1 MNSVDPIWIIL
12 GAVFIGVPLGIA
24 LLVYLIVPACKGGAW
39 VVGHIGKFVFGEI
52 GDALR
57 LIGGLLT
64 TLVLA
69 PLTVGNVLIGRW
81 SGAGH
86 YGRALQSEGK
96 AMGAAVYRMLI
107 GHPARL
113 LCLTALTEGIEKRI
127 PQVVAAAPGSDRP
140 GRRVG
145 QFEGYNIVGSLPGGG
160 SGGKL
165 YIADPTPEKMAAFSR
180 MGAADVGQVVIKC
193 FSLRDGSSLPQIV
206 RENRAL
212 PAAKRLGLILEH
224 DLTDERFY
232 YVMKYVP
239 GESLGLVT
247 QRLHAA
253 SGTNGLGQG
262 HLREAVEYV
271 ADLARTLCH
280 YHSGGLWHKDVKP
293 DNIIVADGQ
302 AHLVDFGLITPLRS
316 SMTLTTHGTEY
327 FRDPEMV
334 RMALRGVKVHEV
346 DGAKFDIYAAG
357 AVLYSVIENSFPAH
371 GGLSQISKRCP
382 EALRWIVRRAMT
394 DYDKRYPTAAA
405 MLADLEA
412 IANASDPFAVKP
424 AMLPSFQAS
433 DAESMGMVGLPH
445 AGHAW
450 EAAAPPPMPV
460 SPVMGSPIGY
470 AAAAA
475 AAAVVGGRPR
485 LRVTSWWTGKY
496 DVTGQQPAPA
506 AMGAMRGSPA
516 PRAGGRRVAGAT
528 AAEQLARARER
539 AKSARARAHARMQ
552 RHQHQSFKPVNAG
565 VGFAVLLFL
574 TVVGGLVF
582 LMSNSPMRRGMQV
595 TQQLGDGTT
604 RTIRL
609 STDGLHITHRE
620 TPEFDEVPEP
630 TTNSL
635 GLPVT
640 IDPSIREMDFT
651 DRGQLMV
658 LRGEISMT
666 QGARAAVDGQLA
678 ELRRRGFVL
687 RGEHQMDPESGGQAE
702 EELIAELRSELGL
715 TMFETPDAHQAI
727 ERWLSKYEKINAVVW
742 ISRGD
747 DGGPAVWLVGRDG
760 VSESVMDAATKVF
773 CDVGGVVAK

>member
-1 MNSVDPIWIIL
+1 MSSIDPIWIIL
-12 GAVFIGVPLGIA
+12 AAVFIGLPLGIA
-24 LLVYLIVPACKGGAW
+24 LMVYLIVPACKGGAW
-39 VVGHIGKFVFGEI
+39 LIGHLGKFVFGEI

-57 LIGGLLT
+57 LIGALLT
-64 TLVLA
+64 SLVLV

-86 YGRALQSEGK
+86 YGRALQGEGK

-127 PQVVAAAPGSDRP
+127 PEVVAAAPGADRP

-165 YIADPTPEKMAAFSR
+165 YIAEPTPEKLAAFSR
-180 MGAADVGQVVIKC
+180 MGVADIGQVVIKC

-247 QRLHAA
+247 QRLHAESGA
-253 SGTNGLGQG
+253 SGLGPMQ
-262 HLREAVEYV
+262 LREAVQYS

-280 YHSGGLWHKDVKP
+280 YHAGGLWHKDVKP

-382 EALRWIVRRAMT
+382 EALRWVVRRAMT

-405 MLADLEA
+405 LLADLEA
-412 IANASDPFAVKP
+412 IAGAADPYAVKP

-433 DAESMGMVGLPH
+433 DAAAAGFAAAGTHV
-445 AGHAW
+445 GHAW
-450 EAAAPPPMPV
+450 EAAAPPAPAMPV
-460 SPVMGSPIGY
+460 GSPIGY
-470 AAAAA
+470 AAPAAA
-475 AAAVVGGRPR
+475 MAAGRPR

-496 DVTGQQPAPA
+496 DVSGHEPAPV
-506 AMGAMRGSPA
+506 GAVRSVASMRGGS
-516 PRAGGRRVAGAT
+516 RVAGAT

-539 AKSARARAHARMQ
+539 AKSARARAHARMH

-574 TVVGGLVF
+574 TVVGGLAF
-582 LMSNSPMRRGMQV
+582 LVSNTQARRGMQV
-595 TQQLGDGTT
+595 TQQLGDGTV

-609 STDGLHITHRE
+609 STDGVQISRTEVHEL
-620 TPEFDEVPEP
+620 PEPPEP
-630 TTNSL
+630 TVNGL

-640 IDPSIREMDFT
+640 IDPSIRQLDFS
-651 DRGQLMV
+651 DHGQLMV
-658 LRGEISMT
+658 LRDQVSLTKE
-666 QGARAAVDGQLA
+666 ARTAVDRQLD
-678 ELRRRGFVL
+678 ELRRHGFTL
-687 RGEHQMDPESGGQAE
+687 RGEHQIDPEGGDQAE
-702 EELIAELRSELGL
+702 EELIAELRNELGV
-715 TMFETPDAHQAI
+715 TPFETDDARKAL

-742 ISRGD
+742 IARGD
-747 DGGPAVWLVGRDG
+747 DSAPVAWLVGRDG
-760 VSESVMDAATKVF
+760 VSETVMDAAAKVF
-773 CDVGGVVAK
+773 CEGGGVLAR